1 MDRSRWEG
9 REKMKTLK
17 TLLLTAICSTFLTI
31 TSFADEFGTREEA
44 AALLDRAVAFLRTDK
59 NRALHSFTTGDG
71 GLIQKDLYVFCFTR
85 DGTITAHPSSVG
97 VNIFENDL
105 TDLRGNQLGEALSSA
120 AQYGGAGEVT
130 YKLDRPTTGSEKEF
144 VKTAFVT
151 RIVGQVCGVGYYR
164 PE

>member
-1 MDRSRWEG
+1 
-9 REKMKTLK
+9 MKTLK
-17 TLLLTAICSTFLTI
+17 TLLLTAICSSFLAI

-59 NRALHSFTTGDG
+59 NRALDSFTTGDG

-85 DGTITAHPSSVG
+85 DGTITAHPDSVG
-97 VNIFENDL
+97 VNIFTEVGF

-120 AQYGGAGEVT
+120 AQPGGAGEVT
-130 YKLDRPTTGSEKEF
+130 YKLDRPTTGSKKEF
-144 VKTAFVT
+144 IKTAFVT